1 MHYEMKMPDL
11 ATTESE
17 IRIVR
22 WIVGL
27 GEKVVRGQPLAEV
40 ETDKATM
47 EVESA
52 VSGVL
57 QEVRSPAGEAVSV
70 GQVIA
75 VLEVE
80 TAPGAVSGGSV
91 PTPRAAKPA
100 VASFRRAAG
109 SGYRSCRRH
118 VCATGRRPPLLRPQ
132 RRP

>member
-1 MHYEMKMPDL
+1 MDCRARPEG
-11 ATTESE
+11 
-17 IRIVR
+17 R
-22 WIVGL
+22 
-27 GEKVVRGQPLAEV
+27 RGQPLAEV

-80 TAPGAVSGGSV
+80 QVPGAVSGGSV

-100 VASFRRAAG
+100 VAPASAG
-109 SGYRSCRRH
+109 QPVPATAPARGMFG
-118 VCATGRRPPLLRPQ
+118 ATGRRPPLLRPQ